1 MNAVLARCVPCVL
14 GFIVIFITACFID
27 VEIVTAAVSSC
38 TSSVAPTSIDAN
50 TSGDFSLSTTNGDES
65 NSVVWIKITRPSS
78 NFTIDSGGVSDSYT
92 DTSTSIGPG
101 GFTTTTFSA
110 TSGSANASSANWTVQ
125 VSDEAEGADP
135 TTCTGDLGTSI
146 VNGSDAI
153 SISGVTLSEVTTSS
167 VKISW
172 TTSVAANSLVDY
184 GTTSSYGS
192 AKSDSTLSTSHSL
205 TIDSLSADT
214 SYHYRISSG
223 DGSNTAITSD
233 NTFTT
238 AASSTST
245 TTTTTVVVNTTT
257 TTTATVASDN
267 TKPTVRVTTDFSK
280 PYDKA
285 PKIIGRAFDNKSIVR
300 IDYSLDNGVNW
311 QPVDTASLSKAS
323 VSFDFT
329 PAYLDDDTY
338 KIKVRAVDGGG
349 NIGLSAAYLLTID
362 RLPPSVGSVF
372 FSVGP
377 QPLPPPRNGKIYGL
391 KGMDQKITLSAI
403 GGPTSIDIISKNKMF
418 SLVKSVDNGLWSGV
432 LSFENSGEYKLTA
445 KSVDGGGTRVERE
458 IGSIEIL
465 DMGKVV
471 AGNSNSKVDA
481 TVSVYYFD
489 YITDRFVLWDGSA
502 YSQANPQITDI
513 DGNYMLY
520 LPPGKYFLE
529 VKAPGYRNLK
539 TSIFEIIE
547 SVPLISELKLQK
559 KLFFFDIA
567 ETVVDI
573 DTDMINVGEIKENN
587 LLVGK
592 QLTDVELFDGEK
604 NIQLSSLRGKRM
616 LISILNSWN
625 PLSYAQMSILNS
637 ISRSGEIEVG
647 TIFPQQTASKIHIL
661 KQKGAYKFPML
672 ADPDGLLV
680 DTLGILYLPMNLY
693 ISRNGTIE
701 SVTYGVLNS
710 WEIEKKLLD

>member
-146 VNGSDAI
+146 VNGTDAI
-153 SISGVTLSEVTTSS
+153 SISSLTLSEVTTTS

-172 TTSVAANSLVDY
+172 TTSVAANSLVEY

-223 DGSNTAITSD
+223 DGSNTAIISD

-238 AASSTST
+238 AVSSTST
-245 TTTTTVVVNTTT
+245 TTSTTVVVNTTT
-257 TTTATVASDN
+257 TTTTTVASDN

-300 IDYSLDNGVNW
+300 IDYSIDNGVNW

-377 QPLPPPRNGKIYGL
+377 QPLRPLGNGKIYGL
-391 KGMDQKITLSAI
+391 QGMDQKITLSSI
-403 GGPTSIDIISKNKMF
+403 GGATSIDIISGNKMF
-418 SLVKSVDNGLWSGV
+418 SLVKNIDTGLWSGV
-432 LSFENSGEYKLTA
+432 LGFESPGTYKMVA
-445 KSVDGGGTRVERE
+445 RSVDGGGAKVERS
-458 IGSIEIL
+458 IGAIEIL
-465 DMGKVV
+465 EKGKITNGISSDKTS
-471 AGNSNSKVDA
+471 AS
-481 TVSVYYFD
+481 VSVYYFD
-489 YITDRFVLWDGSA
+489 YITNRFVLWDGSA
-502 YSQANPQITDI
+502 YGQHNPQSTNSE
-513 DGNYMLY
+513 GNYMFY
-520 LPPGKYFLE
+520 LPPGKFFLE

-539 TSIFEIIE
+539 SNIFETYE
-547 SVPLISELKLQK
+547 SMPLVSNFKLEK
-559 KLFFFDIA
+559 KLIFFDFTQTEVKINPNF
-567 ETVVDI
+567 
-573 DTDMINVGEIKENN
+573 TDALGSENN
-587 LLVGK
+587 RLIGQ
-592 QLTDVELFDGEK
+592 QLPDVELFDGDRSL
-604 NIQLSSLRGKRM
+604 QASSLRGKRV
-616 LISILNSWN
+616 LISVLNSWN
-625 PLSYAQMSILNS
+625 PLSYAQMSILNEVAS
-637 ISRSGEIEVG
+637 ESEIEVG
-647 TIFPQQTASKIHIL
+647 AIFPQQTASRINML
-661 KQKGAYKFPML
+661 KQRGAYKFPML

-680 DTLGILYLPMNLY
+680 EPLNILQLPMNIY
-693 ISRNGTIE
+693 VSRNGTIE

-710 WEIEKKLLD
+710 YEIEKKLLD